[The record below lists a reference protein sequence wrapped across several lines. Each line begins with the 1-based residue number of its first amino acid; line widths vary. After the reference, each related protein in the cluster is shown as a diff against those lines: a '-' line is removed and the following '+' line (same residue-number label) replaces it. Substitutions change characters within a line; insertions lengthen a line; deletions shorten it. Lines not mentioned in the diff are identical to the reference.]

1 MKINKIQREKQTRR
15 AKTLQDAANTASCSL
30 PLVPQELNKITIQ
43 YIQETITAL
52 DFVTDIHILEGIAL
66 PLVCVKKVV
75 LTS

>member
-1 MKINKIQREKQTRR
+1 MKINKIQREKQT
-15 AKTLQDAANTASCSL
+15 KTLQDAANTASCSL

-66 PLVCVKKVV
+66 PLVCAKKVV